1 MKISL
6 DQGCHFF
13 APDCFMFKH
22 FVSLGSNTLHFR
34 LYPSWL
40 SQTPGIKIFKDAL
53 QICDVLEGPSVTART
68 TLVGEMGPEMFLKS
82 ETYFVGQRTN
92 KAQLNTGKNLQTNK
106 SPVSLFY
113 G

>member
-53 QICDVLEGPSVTART
+53 QICGILEGPSVTART

-82 ETYFVGQRTN
+82 DI
-92 KAQLNTGKNLQTNK
+92 L
-106 SPVSLFY
+106 
-113 G
+113 